1 MPNFDRTLSNR
12 LDQSF
17 LTVDLTV
24 AHRSTASHFLTFWL
38 FGVKL
43 PCEFGVSCDTIYF
56 HYSSV
61 IIERS
66 VVQKESYPHQVM
78 SWIEWHMWW
87 IITIAFQFGRPC
99 DASFIYHWFVKAYHR
114 QFSKCREAKCRYA
127 VLIDKRDGWIVV

>member
-99 DASFIYHWFVKAYHR
+99 DASFIYHWLKLTTVNS
-114 QFSKCREAKCRYA
+114 QNVAKQNVGMPCWS
-127 VLIDKRDGWIVV
+127 INGMGES